1 MSPTPSA
8 APERT
13 DFRFA
18 ERLRVRWVEVDLQRI
33 VFNGHFLMYFDTAV
47 AGWWRAMALPY
58 HETMQ
63 ALQGDFFVRKATL
76 EYEGSAR
83 YDDQLEIGIRCAR
96 IGSSSMLLQ
105 GAAFRGGRRLVH
117 GELVY
122 VFADPAAQTA
132 KPVPQVLRDWF
143 TDYEAGRPMVDV
155 QIEAWDAL
163 RTDSSA
169 LRREVFTDE
178 QGIDAAL
185 DDDGADVT
193 ATHAVARNRM
203 GLALGTGRLLAQ
215 ESGSGKIGRMAV
227 RASLRG
233 TQIGRRVLDALVAA
247 SRQRGDREVMLYAQA
262 SAIGFYDRAGFKARG
277 ERFVEAAIEHQEM
290 VLAFK

>member
-1 MSPTPSA
+1 MNPTPSA
-8 APERT
+8 APERS

-215 ESGSGKIGRMAV
+215 ESGAARSAAWRCARRCVARRSAV
-227 RASLRG
+227 ACSMRSWPPHAS
-233 TQIGRRVLDALVAA
+233 VAT
-247 SRQRGDREVMLYAQA
+247 
-262 SAIGFYDRAGFKARG
+262 AR
-277 ERFVEAAIEHQEM
+277 
-290 VLAFK
+290 